1 MNFLPEVH
9 TANDEPL
16 YNIGVVARMTGISMA
31 TLRAWERRYDF
42 PEASR
47 TSGGHRLYSE
57 RDILR
62 LQWVK
67 NRIDDGMQ
75 TAQSINALRHQEAT
89 GHVIQMGRGFVEALP
104 KSEEQPQK
112 VHGDIFEQY
121 RSGLAEALIQRNSI
135 RADRIIAEALSSSIP
150 DDIILELIAPTI
162 AYMGDLWEQGNLNV
176 ATEHMA
182 TNYLR
187 HRLLMWMLS
196 GPPPLQI
203 KPIVLACG
211 PDEWHEGSLLIMGA
225 LLRRRRYPVAYL
237 GQAVPFEDLAEFV
250 GELDPSMVIL
260 VAMTENSA
268 GKLSE
273 WPQKMPGV
281 DQTEKPIIAYGGRV
295 FVNKPEWRQRMKGVF
310 LGNTFHEGVETVEK
324 LLQGR

>member
-1 MNFLPEVH
+1 MMNLLPEVQL
-9 TANDEPL
+9 ANDEPL

-57 RDILR
+57 RDIIR

-67 NRIDDGMQ
+67 KRIDEGMQ
-75 TAQSINALRHQEAT
+75 TAQSINALRHQEHT
-89 GHVIQMGRGFVEALP
+89 GHVVQTGKDTLETVE
-104 KSEEQPQK
+104 ERFQK
-112 VHGDIFEQY
+112 VPGGIFEQY
-121 RSGLAEALIQRNSI
+121 RSRLVEALIERDTS
-135 RADRIIAEALSSSIP
+135 RADRIITDALSVFTP
-150 DDIILELIAPTI
+150 EDIILELVAPTI
-162 AYMGDLWEQGNLNV
+162 ARMGDLWEQGNIYI
-176 ATEHMA
+176 ATEHMT

-196 GPPPLQI
+196 GPPPLPI
-203 KPIVLACG
+203 KPIILACG

-237 GQAVPFEDLAEFV
+237 GQAVPLDDLAEFV
-250 GELDPSMVIL
+250 GELDPAMVIM

-268 GKLSE
+268 SKLSE
-273 WPQKMPGV
+273 WQEKMPGIAKK
-281 DQTEKPIIAYGGRV
+281 DKPIIAYSGRV
-295 FVNKPEWRQRMKGVF
+295 FVNKPEWRQRMRGVF
-310 LGNTFHEGVETVEK
+310 LGNSFQEGLETVEK
-324 LLQGR
+324 LLQSK